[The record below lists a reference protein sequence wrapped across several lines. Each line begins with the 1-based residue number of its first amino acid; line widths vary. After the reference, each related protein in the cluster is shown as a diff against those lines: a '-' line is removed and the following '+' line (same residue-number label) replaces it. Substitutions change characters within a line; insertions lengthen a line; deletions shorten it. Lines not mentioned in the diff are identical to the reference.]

1 MSHVSR
7 VRPGAITRPRVAVS
21 LLAMAL
27 TMAWVTTAGAGSSE
41 QSSNVTMNEVFSI
54 PVSDVANGVSLPS
67 ILLVTG
73 ARLDTLSPDGTGA
86 VSPTG
91 RIYLSLLMSSG
102 PPQLSQG
109 NVNDGH
115 FFSGMTP
122 LMGSAVVFSN
132 STGTR
137 VAATRSDPVDQTYN
151 PNATIDDGLVDAVY
165 SFLVPIDTR
174 SGSVSIEPTFTNGVE
189 YTGFSG
195 TPVARLKIGGPTTF
209 SLTFPKKLTSTA
221 AHALSSAQ
229 SLTPLAT
236 VHSNSDAVQWMIV
249 MIMLIAVLALWVAT
263 RRRRDVAH
271 DSSGHAET
279 SRPGAHRHQERSS

>member
-1 MSHVSR
+1 
-7 VRPGAITRPRVAVS
+7 
-21 LLAMAL
+21 
-27 TMAWVTTAGAGSSE
+27 MAWVTTAGAGASE

-54 PVSDVANGVSLPS
+54 PVSNVTNGVSLPS
-67 ILLVTG
+67 SLLVTG
-73 ARLDTLSPDGTGA
+73 ARLDTLNPDGTGA
-86 VSPTG
+86 VSSTG
-91 RIYLSLLMSSG
+91 RIYLSILMSSG

-122 LMGSAVVFSN
+122 LMGSAIVFLS

-137 VAATRSDPVDQTYN
+137 VTATRSDPVDQTYN

-174 SGSVSIEPTFTNGVE
+174 SGSVIIEPTFTNGVE

-195 TPVARLKIGGPTTF
+195 TPVARLRIGGPTTF
-209 SLTFPKKLTSTA
+209 SITFPKKLTGTA
-221 AHALSSAQ
+221 PHAMWSAQ
-229 SLTPLAT
+229 SLTPLAM
-236 VHSNSDAVQWMIV
+236 VHSTSVIVQWAIV
-249 MIMLIAVLALWVAT
+249 IIMLTAVLTLWVVT

-271 DSSGHAET
+271 DSSGHTNT
-279 SRPGAHRHQERSS
+279 SSPSAHRHQERSS